1 MFESAAAY
9 VVAISAMLFS
19 GISAL
24 TLIHTVKHFD
34 PPDVRTSDVRTPS
47 EEVLEKMTV

>member
-1 MFESAAAY
+1 MFETAAAY

-19 GISAL
+19 AVSTL

-34 PPDVRTSDVRTPS
+34 PPEASPAPAEVAVREQVSV
-47 EEVLEKMTV
+47 

>member
-34 PPDVRTSDVRTPS
+34 PPDVRTLP
-47 EEVLEKMTV
+47 EEVPEALAV

>member
-19 GISAL
+19 GISAV
-24 TLIHTVKHFD
+24 TLIRTVKHFD
-34 PPDVRTSDVRTPS
+34 PPNVRTLP
-47 EEVLEKMTV
+47 EEVPEKLAV